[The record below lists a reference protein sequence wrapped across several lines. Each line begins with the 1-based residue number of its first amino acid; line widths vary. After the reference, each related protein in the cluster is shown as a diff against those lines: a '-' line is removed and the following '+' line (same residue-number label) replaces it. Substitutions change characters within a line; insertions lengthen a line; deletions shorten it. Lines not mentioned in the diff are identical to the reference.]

1 MKNWKIIFRR
11 SFIFG
16 LILILVASAG
26 YFLYSKSPLIPH
38 KTSLISLSNNNN
50 DVLGRYSQAPGIFI
64 YGDNQQ
70 YVSGGMIALASTD
83 DPSIEI
89 GGYNISGTAQ
99 VSMYKADINSLLGYL
114 THDKDGKQTTKTVD
128 TSKFEYVTK
137 VSQDINTSGNNSVKV
152 SLPFTETGIWFLN
165 VQIGNTQANAY
176 VLRSNIG
183 ALTDEANNQ
192 FIFWGQNYKTKRSI
206 GSGNLSILNL
216 QDKISTLQTTT
227 FGSDGLA
234 YGTISSDADIAL
246 IEQGGDYAI
255 IPINLKYLNNEGGNY
270 KEFQPAKLQTKY
282 FVFTDR
288 PLYKPGDTVY
298 FKAVLRDDDDARYTI
313 PAGKSVTA
321 KVFDGSYYGGDEQKP
336 ISQSVYTVSSDG
348 TITGQYKIPSKANVG
363 YYTLE
368 LSDPNDVNKWSYYAS
383 SYFDVEYYQKPEFS
397 IDITTPKTEVISGD
411 KIDLTISGNYFSGQ
425 PLANQTVKY
434 SVTSSDFFE
443 YSYLSDQQYFSNE
456 LSDTYKYG
464 YWYGSG
470 KVTEGTVTL
479 DKDGK
484 ANLQVD
490 SKVDFNKGKSQV
502 FSIEATLN
510 NGAVTPSFARKNVLV
525 YAGEYGTY
533 RTDSSYGSKLGSKVS
548 IPVKLVAYKTANV
561 SGIDLTAKIHRVNWV
576 AEQDQNKKY
585 PSYKKEEEDLPNAT
599 ATTNN
604 KGEATISFTPTKV
617 GSYTITVDSKDSR
630 GNLIS
635 KEFYSWVSAE
645 DFSYSLDS
653 NQTGITLTLDK
664 QRYTPTETAH
674 INIFSTTPD
683 RDVFFALERG
693 RVERYQIVHLNGKT
707 GAIDIPLTASDMP
720 NVYAAGYSFS
730 SHSLDSTSVNLPVS
744 TEGKK
749 LLVNI
754 TPNNNKYA
762 PGDTA
767 TVNIST
773 TDYAGNPVAA
783 DVALWTV
790 DKAIFELTDN
800 NLGDIFKTFWSERYN
815 STSMAHSLEGIVTT
829 QTEMGGGC
837 FASGTKI
844 LMGNMTSKNIEDVK
858 TGDYVIT
865 RSDKS
870 GKLIKAK
877 VTSTTSADDD
887 GYLIINGSLKI
898 TPDHILKVNNNWQEA
913 SNIQKGDRLVSY
925 DGQDVVVESIEWQLG
940 KTKVYNLEVEKY
952 HTFFAN
958 GVWVHNQKGDSRSNF
973 KDTAYWNPTIHTDQN
988 GRAQVSFKLPDNM
1001 TTWIIA
1007 AVGDTNDT
1015 KVGQTTKEITVTKD
1029 LIVRPIL
1036 PNILRLNDTT
1046 MISALVQNSTSQ
1058 DQSFNISLKFDS
1070 GEIEKETF
1078 ENISIKANSMQ
1089 EESWKIMPTKETD
1102 KAKLI
1107 FTAKSTSNNK
1117 LTDSIEQTLPVR
1129 PFGFMEKSVTTGEDD
1144 KTFQIKLSQD
1154 DNKDKSSVT
1163 LSLSPTITGTLP
1175 LAMKYLVEYPYGCV
1189 EQTTSRF
1196 APTLIAKANSQ
1207 LFTGALKDRDTQEI
1221 IESSIKKLTAQQ
1233 SSDGGWP
1240 WWYSG
1245 QSDTYITAYVVEYLV
1260 QARNMGVTFDDQ
1272 ILQKAQTFLEKDT
1285 YYDYQTKQNTNYGR
1299 EERIV
1304 KNYGLAMLGDVS
1316 KIKKVTDFTNLTPDL
1331 LALNVVTNYLV
1342 GDQNPE
1348 TSGYNTL
1355 KSLAQTQGDAV
1366 YWNGGDKLHFGSKD
1380 ASTALALRAILF
1392 VDKNSDL
1399 TTKAARFL
1407 TRNRQYDYW
1416 SNTYATTQVVQAL
1429 TDYTKKVS
1437 GVSPNYSYTVL
1448 LDNKQIAQ
1456 GKVNS
1461 LTQSIDDIKV
1471 PLNSIKTD
1479 GSTISITKT
1488 GDGKLYSTLAV
1499 NEYHTDKN
1507 YPSLNHGLNVKRE
1520 YVNEKGAEY
1529 TPAIGDTIDVKITVS
1544 GLNTDEY
1551 YGVINDEL
1559 PAGMVPVN
1567 ESFKNEQY
1575 GQNQYNNYYDSYSI
1589 TDSDITENGVILSI
1603 YKMGAGERTYT
1614 YRARVVSG
1622 GTFTIPPAIASLMYA
1637 PEIFGRT
1644 GIETIQIG
1652 SESQLIPGKTLQKI
1666 VSSKIWLIVG
1676 AVVAVMASLTL
1687 VILKKK
1693 GIFKKKNSPPVAK
1706 PPENPPTDNVSPPTN
1721 IVPPVPQQPVP
1732 PVV

>member
-1 MKNWKIIFRR
+1 M
-11 SFIFG
+11 
-16 LILILVASAG
+16 LILASVVTAG
-26 YFLYSKSPLIPH
+26 YLLYSRFPIFNH
-38 KTSLISLSNNNN
+38 KNSIISLTENND

-83 DPSIEI
+83 DPSVEI
-89 GGYNISGTAQ
+89 GGYNLSGTAQ
-99 VSMYKADINSLLGYL
+99 ISMYKADINSLLNYL
-114 THDKDGKQTTKTVD
+114 VHDKDGKQTAKTVD

-137 VSQDINTSGNNSVKV
+137 VTQDINTSGSNSVRV

-165 VQIGNTQANAY
+165 VKLGSTQANAY
-176 VLRSNIG
+176 VIRSNIG
-183 ALTDEANNQ
+183 AMTDEGDNQ

-206 GSGNLSILNL
+206 ENGNLSILNL
-216 QDKISTLQTTT
+216 QDKINSLQTTT
-227 FGSDGLA
+227 FGGDGLA
-234 YGTISSDADIAL
+234 YGTITSDADVAV
-246 IEQGGDYAI
+246 IEQNGDYAI
-255 IPINLKYLNNEGGNY
+255 IPINLKYLNYEGGSY

-282 FVFTDR
+282 FLFTDR

-313 PAGKSVTA
+313 PAGKTVTA
-321 KVFDGSYYGGDEQKP
+321 KVFDDTYYSSAEQKP
-336 ISQSVYTVSSDG
+336 LFQNSYTVSSDG
-348 TITGQYKIPSKANVG
+348 TVDGQYKIPSNAKVG

-368 LSDPNDVNKWSYYAS
+368 LNNPNETGKWSYSVS

-397 IDITTPKTEVISGD
+397 IDINAQKTEVIAGD
-411 KIDLTISGNYFSGQ
+411 KVDFTISGTYFSGQ

-456 LSDTYKYG
+456 LNDSYRYG
-464 YWYGSG
+464 YWYGSH

-479 DKDGK
+479 DKNGK
-484 ANLQVD
+484 ANIEVD

-510 NGAVTPSFARKNVLV
+510 DGSVTPSFARKNILV
-525 YAGEYGTY
+525 YAGEYGIY
-533 RTDSSYGSKLGSKVS
+533 RTDSSYGSKLGNKISL
-548 IPVKLVAYKTANV
+548 PVKLVAYKTANV

-576 AEQDQNKKY
+576 AKQEQNQKY
-585 PSYKKEEEDLPNAT
+585 PTYQKEEEDLSNVT
-599 ATTNN
+599 ATTDS
-604 KGEATISFTPTKV
+604 KGVATVSFTPTKV
-617 GSYTITVDSKDSR
+617 GSYTITIDSKDSR
-630 GNLIS
+630 GNLVS
-635 KEFYSWVSAE
+635 KDFYTWVSAE
-645 DFSYSLDS
+645 DYSYSTDS
-653 NQTGITLTLDK
+653 NQTGITLTPDK
-664 QRYTPTETAH
+664 QRYNPTDTAH

-683 RDVFFALERG
+683 RDIFLALERG
-693 RVERYQIVHLNGKT
+693 RVERFQIVHLNGKT
-707 GAIDIPLTASDMP
+707 GTVDIPLTASDVP
-720 NVYAAGYSFS
+720 NVYATGYSFS
-730 SHSLDSTSVNLPVS
+730 SHSLDSTSVDVPVS

-754 TPNNNKYA
+754 TPNNTKYA
-762 PGDTA
+762 PEDTA
-767 TVNIST
+767 TINIST

-815 STSMAHSLEGIVTT
+815 STSMAHSLEGIITN
-829 QTEMGGGC
+829 QSEMGGGC
-837 FASGTKI
+837 FASGTKV
-844 LMGNMTSKNIEDVK
+844 LMGNNDLKNIEDVK
-858 TGDYVIT
+858 IGDYVTT
-865 RSDKS
+865 RDDKS
-870 GKLIKAK
+870 GKLVKAK
-877 VTSTTSADDD
+877 VTSTTSAEDD
-887 GYLIINGSLKI
+887 GYLIINGNLKI
-898 TPDHILKVNNNWQEA
+898 TPDHILRVNGSWQEA
-913 SNIQKGDRLVSY
+913 SNIQKGDHLLGY
-925 DGQDVVVESIEWQLG
+925 DRKDVIVTSVEWQLG
-940 KTKVYNLEVEKY
+940 KTKVYNLEIEKF

-1001 TTWIIA
+1001 TTWVIA
-1007 AVGDTNDT
+1007 AVGDTTDT
-1015 KVGQTTKEITVTKD
+1015 RVGQATREITVTKD

-1046 MISALVQNSTSQ
+1046 LISALIQNSTDQ
-1058 DQSFNISLKFDS
+1058 DQSFDIGLKFDS
-1070 GEIEKETF
+1070 GEVEKETF

-1102 KAKLI
+1102 KAKLT
-1107 FTAKSTSNNK
+1107 FTAKSTSNSK
-1117 LTDSIEQTLPVR
+1117 LTDSVVQTLPIR
-1129 PFGFMEKSVTTGEDD
+1129 SFGFMEKTVSTGEDD

-1154 DNKDKSSVT
+1154 SNNDKSSII
-1163 LSLSPTITGTLP
+1163 LSLSPSITGTLP

-1207 LFTGALKDRDTQEI
+1207 LFTTALKDKNTDEI
-1221 IESSIKKLTAQQ
+1221 IENSIKKIAGQQ

-1260 QARNMGVTFDDQ
+1260 QARNLGVAFDGQ
-1272 ILQKAQTFLEKDT
+1272 ILQRAQEFLEKDT
-1285 YYDYQTKQNTNYGR
+1285 FYDYQTKKYTNYGR

-1304 KNYGLAMLGDVS
+1304 KNYGLAMLGDVG

-1331 LALNVVTNYLV
+1331 VALNVITNYLV

-1348 TSGYNTL
+1348 SSGYNTL
-1355 KSLAQTQGDAV
+1355 KNLAQTQGDAV
-1366 YWNGGDKLHFGSKD
+1366 YWNGGDKLHFGSRD

-1392 VDKNSDL
+1392 VDKNSEL
-1399 TTKAARFL
+1399 ATKAVRFL

-1437 GVSPNYSYTVL
+1437 GISPSYSYTVS

-1456 GKVNS
+1456 GKVS
-1461 LTQSIDDIKV
+1461 SSAQSINDIKI
-1471 PLNSIKTD
+1471 PASSIKNE

-1507 YPSLNHGLNVKRE
+1507 YPSLNHGLTVKRE

-1544 GLNTDEY
+1544 GLNTDEF
-1551 YGVINDEL
+1551 YGVISDEL

-1575 GQNQYNNYYDSYSI
+1575 GQDQYSNYYDSYNV
-1589 TDSDITENGVILSI
+1589 TDQEITENGIILSI

-1622 GTFTIPPAIASLMYA
+1622 GTFTIPPAVASLMYA

-1652 SESQLIPGKTLQKI
+1652 NESQLIPGKGLQKI
-1666 VSSKIWLIVG
+1666 ASSGLWIIIATAAILVVAAVLIV
-1676 AVVAVMASLTL
+1676 
-1687 VILKKK
+1687 LKKK
-1693 GIFKKKNSPPVAK
+1693 GILFKRKDSPPVAK
-1706 PPENPPTDNVSPPTN
+1706 PPENPPTNTVPPATNV
-1721 IVPPVPQQPVP
+1721 VPPVPQDQGSPTV
-1732 PVV
+1732 